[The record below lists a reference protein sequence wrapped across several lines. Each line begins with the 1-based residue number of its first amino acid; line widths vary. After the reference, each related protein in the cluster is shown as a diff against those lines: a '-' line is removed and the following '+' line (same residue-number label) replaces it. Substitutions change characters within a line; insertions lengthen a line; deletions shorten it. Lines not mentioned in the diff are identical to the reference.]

1 MVTEGMRADDG
12 KAREMAAE
20 IARGSSEAIIRYIKE
35 HNPKNATRISGYV
48 LLTLRGISSYA
59 CLGYS
64 QKRLI
69 ECAKMAGR
77 TLDQEF
83 GDGAPA

>member
-1 MVTEGMRADDG
+1 
-12 KAREMAAE
+12 MALIE
-20 IARGSSEAIIRYIKE
+20 LLIRSSIEELLY
-35 HNPKNATRISGYV
+35 SDYV
-48 LLTLRGISSYA
+48 LVTLRGTSSYA

-69 ECAKMAGR
+69 DCSKMAGR
-77 TLDQEF
+77 SLDQEF